1 MDTHSCTHKHLFCF
15 YPPGT
20 LHWIYLLFKTKP
32 SKMTSFWE
40 SVLLPKVCASTRSSQ
55 GQKCNEI
62 NTHTHINMKML
73 RRCQPR
79 LTQSS
84 LPSVTGRPAGDTAGP
99 HAHTCARNCS
109 LIMHKYTIAHLRCFL
124 SCPYKKEHGWLHAQ
138 NKCGLIRHVKVEFKV
153 KQLFVNAV
161 IFFL

>member
-1 MDTHSCTHKHLFCF
+1 
-15 YPPGT
+15 
-20 LHWIYLLFKTKP
+20 
-32 SKMTSFWE
+32 
-40 SVLLPKVCASTRSSQ
+40 
-55 GQKCNEI
+55 
-62 NTHTHINMKML
+62 ML

-161 IFFL
+161 IFFSLTSLINLFVQMKKRELWKLLRAPLTPTCCCNICFCKYFHLNVQL